1 MMSLSRLASRSL
13 SRDLETFVLVIVFL
27 RMSGTGNGSF
37 WMCSVG
43 VAFSCSV
50 FFLPNRSMSVSSVK
64 GAVWPFLRN
73 RSIPQRSL
81 WVERCRII
89 NGLAE
94 QRALVTAL
102 GGWCV
107 QVRLSSVCMIVVS
120 GS

>member
-13 SRDLETFVLVIVFL
+13 SRDLETSLLVIVFL
-27 RMSGTGNGSF
+27 RMSGTGKGSF
-37 WMCSVG
+37 LPGSGAILVS
-43 VAFSCSV
+43 SCSV

-81 WVERCRII
+81 SVEGCRII

-94 QRALVTAL
+94 RRALCYRA

-107 QVRLSSVCMIVVS
+107 QVWLSNVFAFYLSW
-120 GS
+120 